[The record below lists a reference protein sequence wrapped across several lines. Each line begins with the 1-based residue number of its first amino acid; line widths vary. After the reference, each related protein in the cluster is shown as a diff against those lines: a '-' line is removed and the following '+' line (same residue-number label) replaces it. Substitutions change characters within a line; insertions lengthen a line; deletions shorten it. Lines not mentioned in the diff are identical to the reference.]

1 MYWPNDYYEST
12 INKYVLKK
20 KLFLSI
26 WKKSIKN
33 QISIY
38 NLSVYPFLSKR
49 DQTLSYKIIIYQ
61 RNRKIHRTKNFI
73 NQFTKLKKIFMT
85 KEDYFSLKKFPSF
98 FNQLYT
104 LIWISNHSLLTI
116 KFIRILLFKSINYDK
131 NGLREFNW
139 RVKDKNNRDFYS
151 RTYRI
156 MFHFVRNDYLERWF
170 YYY

>member
-38 NLSVYPFLSKR
+38 NSRFIHFYQKEIKLVHH
-49 DQTLSYKIIIYQ
+49 KIIIYQ

-73 NQFTKLKKIFMT
+73 NQFTKLKKIFIT

-116 KFIRILLFKSINYDK
+116 KFTRILFSKVSTTIKMVYESLI
-131 NGLREFNW
+131 GG
-139 RVKDKNNRDFYS
+139 
-151 RTYRI
+151 
-156 MFHFVRNDYLERWF
+156 
-170 YYY
+170 